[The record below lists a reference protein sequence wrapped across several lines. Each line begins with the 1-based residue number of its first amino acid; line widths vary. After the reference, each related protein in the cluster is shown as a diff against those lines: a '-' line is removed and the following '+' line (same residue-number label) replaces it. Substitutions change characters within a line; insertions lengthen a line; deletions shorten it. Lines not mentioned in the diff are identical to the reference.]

1 MNKDV
6 ANGSFETQKISLC
19 HNLQDSFLTSSSVV
33 STDEGDQHPVYTTD
47 LVSSG
52 DSTSKVRLRSTD
64 SDGSTVTASNTM
76 AYYRIGLGDD
86 DSTGY
91 IGELGLQND
100 IMHVDIIDSTVTTL
114 DAIAH
119 GSHVGAKYFITV
131 NNQSTGEVG
140 NIEALVTHDGTN
152 AYITTYNEFFTGN
165 NSLIT
170 LTADINGTSFR
181 LRGSVTSC
189 SGTKVIVNRLIAFGD
204 SESAE
209 TNADSTRKIVGNTI
223 VSSAATTFDTFM
235 STETD
240 AAHYVITGQ
249 KGSDENF
256 ICEAVVVTD
265 GTNVFVSQGP
275 NVSTKSTDMLVITAT
290 CLLYTS
296 PSPRD

>member
-1 MNKDV
+1 M
-6 ANGSFETQKISLC
+6 
-19 HNLQDSFLTSSSVV
+19 TSSSVV

-47 LVSSG
+47 VVSSG

-64 SDGSTVTASNTM
+64 SDGSTVSASNTM

-152 AYITTYNEFFTGN
+152 AYISTFGN
-165 NSLIT
+165 IGNSIDLIT
-170 LTADINGTSFR
+170 PTADVSGGNLRFKGTIN
-181 LRGSVTSC
+181 SVND
-189 SGTKVIVNRLIAFGD
+189 K
-204 SESAE
+204 
-209 TNADSTRKIVGNTI
+209 
-223 VSSAATTFDTFM
+223 
-235 STETD
+235 
-240 AAHYVITGQ
+240 
-249 KGSDENF
+249 
-256 ICEAVVVTD
+256 VVTVLRRQL
-265 GTNVFVSQGP
+265 N
-275 NVSTKSTDMLVITAT
+275 I
-290 CLLYTS
+290 
-296 PSPRD
+296 